1 MTQKVSEL
9 LQSSILIVKTQIFH
23 TLHER
28 YYCSIN
34 FASVVNTFSSKWLQ
48 TNSKNDY
55 FYYPDV
61 FLVDFQNFTYFL
73 NAFSY

>member
-23 TLHER
+23 TLPKR
-28 YYCSIN
+28 YYCSLN
-34 FASVVNTFSSKWLQ
+34 FAFVVNIFSSKWLQ

-55 FYYPDV
+55 FY
-61 FLVDFQNFTYFL
+61 
-73 NAFSY
+73 